1 MAKKKIRVEQSFYDT
16 DRFYSIL
23 SALGKKDA
31 TDKEIAAALNIA
43 PETFSRMKN
52 GKYEGWTDK
61 QNVERSER
69 ICQVLTRARASL
81 ITALKDSYIKL
92 ATGNAKSTTTRFV
105 QARCMCNGSD
115 RECPACGGT
124 GYIALTDRAIVMEQ
138 QLPPNAQAITTLLR
152 HYSPEWRKGEEE
164 CDNDL
169 GFTPTNGI
177 PISKWIELEMT
188 QGNKENLEKMN
199 DEAQIELLLEYNDGH
214 LPRRH
219 DYSRISKEVKEKYKD
234 KFLEID
240 AYETD

>member
-1 MAKKKIRVEQSFYDT
+1 MAQKKIRVEQSFYDT

-61 QNVERSER
+61 QNEERSER

-105 QARCMCNGSD
+105 QARCMCNGND

-124 GYIALTDRAIVMEQ
+124 GYITLTDRSIVMEQ

-152 HYSPEWRKGEEE
+152 HYSPEWRKEEDE
-164 CDNDL
+164 ADDEELPQNVK
-169 GFTPTNGI
+169 NGI
-177 PISKWIELEMT
+177 PVSHWIDAEMT
-188 QGNKENLEKMN
+188 GDWEELDNI
-199 DEAQIELLLEYNDGH
+199 DETNH
-214 LPRRH
+214 K
-219 DYSRISKEVKEKYKD
+219 SISD
-234 KFLEID
+234 
-240 AYETD
+240 YETD

>member
-1 MAKKKIRVEQSFYDT
+1 MANKKIRVEQSFYDT

-52 GKYEGWTDK
+52 GKYEGWTEK
-61 QNVERSER
+61 QNEERSER
-69 ICQVLTRARASL
+69 ICQVLSRARASL

-92 ATGNAKSTTTRFV
+92 ATGNAKSITTRFV
-105 QARCMCNGSD
+105 QARCMCNGND

-124 GYIALTDRAIVMEQ
+124 GYITLTDRAIVMEQ

-152 HYSPEWRKGEEE
+152 HYSPEWRKGEDE

-177 PISKWIELEMT
+177 PISKWIEEEMT
-188 QGNKENLEKMN
+188 HGNKENLEKMN
-199 DEAQIELLLEYNDGH
+199 DEARIEFLLELNNGH
-214 LPRRH
+214 LPPKD
-219 DYSRISKEVKEKYKD
+219 DYSRISKEVKEKYKEQF
-234 KFLEID
+234 KELEG
-240 AYETD
+240 YETD